1 MIYSVSRKA
10 ALLSASLLV
19 AALPT
24 VQRASSPA
32 MGVEHAPAAG
42 VSASALASSHA
53 VPQLKWGPRK
63 QLEQPQGNPTDVAC
77 PSPVFCLAVD
87 SFGNYT
93 IFNGVKWSTPVHKLL
108 SIGNAF
114 AYYISCA
121 TVTFCAA
128 VGSTGYAYTFDGKTW
143 SKPQRVDTIRFDYVN
158 AVSCTRSNFCIAVTS
173 KGYAIAFN
181 GSSWHSPTLAVR
193 NGDLV
198 SVSCSSRTFCA
209 AVSLLGYAYT
219 FNGTKWIGRTY
230 LDPGGELDAVSCP
243 SAAFCV
249 ASNPDSAIAA

>member
-1 MIYSVSRKA
+1 VIYSVSRKA

-128 VGSTGYAYTFDGKTW
+128 VGSTGSLMHSFQLLYRGDLEGLRNRFQWIVLALADSGR
-143 SKPQRVDTIRFDYVN
+143 PQR
-158 AVSCTRSNFCIAVTS
+158 
-173 KGYAIAFN
+173 
-181 GSSWHSPTLAVR
+181 
-193 NGDLV
+193 
-198 SVSCSSRTFCA
+198 
-209 AVSLLGYAYT
+209 
-219 FNGTKWIGRTY
+219 
-230 LDPGGELDAVSCP
+230 
-243 SAAFCV
+243 
-249 ASNPDSAIAA
+249 